1 MQASTPANTWNR
13 KALLC
18 SFETSQTQ
26 ILLPALV
33 LLLDIAFFSAGT
45 AIVLLAD
52 SLLLG
57 AGLAGLGTNRLMN
70 VDWSER
76 TSPAAGYAVAPA
88 MVAAAIAARYLPV
101 TGNDLGL

>member
-1 MQASTPANTWNR
+1 MQASPPANTWNR

-18 SFETSQTQ
+18 SFETSKTQ

-52 SLLLG
+52 SLLLKLPAHWSRRLRSWAFLVG
-57 AGLAGLGTNRLMN
+57 HDACHGSFFSSAG
-70 VDWSER
+70 
-76 TSPAAGYAVAPA
+76 
-88 MVAAAIAARYLPV
+88 
-101 TGNDLGL
+101 